1 MSGPK
6 CSRYTLTA
14 AQRRILAAQTL
25 LRQERSALHTLLSGL
40 NEHAAF
46 LQTHLHRL
54 AENPLPEVEQAIREA
69 QALMTQAVPA
79 TEAEL
84 NDLNTRTSAHRRQA
98 VKLAATLRKQR
109 ADMEKQVA
117 ESIRADVAQGFSGTL
132 DDALIRRAPSAK
144 DYEVRLQT
152 VAETAASADTAEKAR
167 AALAQLASLT
177 NPGLLKSFADLTV
190 LPLEKQCARENEQY
204 AQEAAA
210 WEELLV
216 RRAALCDALGIA
228 EAAPAWRPGA
238 LAELETSVS
247 DMHQR
252 VLAREEER
260 FIRKTLDEV
269 MVEMG
274 YTLLGERDVHKRSG
288 ARFHHALYTT
298 GDGTAID
305 VTYDANGQIAMEL
318 GGLDEVDRVPEPQE
332 ATALCE
338 DMEDFCTSF
347 ADFEERLAARG
358 VVLRE
363 RISHLPPD
371 ESHAQIINVQDYQ
384 LTGEPALYEVGR
396 TAAARGARTVK
407 YLKKKV

>member
-14 AQRRILAAQTL
+14 AQRRILAAQTQ
-25 LRQERSALHTLLSGL
+25 LRQERSALHTLLSNL

-46 LQTHLHRL
+46 LQEHRHRL
-54 AENPLPEVEQAIREA
+54 AGNPLPEVEQAIREA
-69 QALMTQAVPA
+69 QALMTQVVPA

-84 NDLNTRTSAHRRQA
+84 NDLNTRTGAHRRQA
-98 VKLAATLRKQR
+98 ARLAAGLRKQR

-117 ESIRADVAQGFSGTL
+117 ESIRADVAQGFTGTL
-132 DDALIRRAPSAK
+132 DDALTRRAPSAK

-152 VAETAASADTAEKAR
+152 VADTAASADTAAKAR

-177 NPGLLKSFADLTV
+177 NAGLIRSFADLTL

-210 WEELLV
+210 WEELLS
-216 RRAALCDALGIA
+216 RRAALCDALAIA
-228 EAAPAWRPGA
+228 GEAPAWHTGA
-238 LAELETSVS
+238 LAELEAAVS
-247 DMHQR
+247 EMEHR
-252 VLAREEER
+252 VLAREEES
-260 FIRKTLDEV
+260 FIRQALDEV

-318 GGLDEVDRVPEPQE
+318 GGLDEVDRVPEARE

-363 RISHLPPD
+363 RIAHLPPD

-396 TAAARGARTVK
+396 TAAARETRTVK
-407 YLKKKV
+407 YLKKE